1 MAIEWLP
8 VDELEALPLELVEA
22 INEGTEEVTE

>member
-1 MAIEWLP
+1 MAYEWLT
-8 VDELEALPLELVEA
+8 VEELEALPLELIEA